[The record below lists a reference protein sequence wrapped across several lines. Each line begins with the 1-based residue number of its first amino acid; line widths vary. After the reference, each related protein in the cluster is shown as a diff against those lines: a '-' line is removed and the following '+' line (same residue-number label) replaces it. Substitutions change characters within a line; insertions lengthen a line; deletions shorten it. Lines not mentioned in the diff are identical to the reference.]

1 MQITPFYYWLF
12 GIILLIGIGVI
23 LSLVFGKKREK
34 PAYNF
39 RDEKR
44 VLAEE
49 ISKELQ
55 PIYKFLKTRFVEMN
69 PLKLKKIKEESYELE
84 SRSIVTLL
92 ENCGSKSEVFKM
104 MDEEFYRW
112 NWSSPLYDEFYD
124 ALEKIS
130 EEVWQELHKKD

>member
-12 GIILLIGIGVI
+12 GIILLIGTGVI
-23 LSLVFGKKREK
+23 LSIVFGNKSEK

-49 ISKELQ
+49 ISNELQ
-55 PIYKFLKTRFVEMN
+55 PIYKFLKTKFVEMN
-69 PLKLKKIKEESYELE
+69 PLKLKKMTGDSYDLE
-84 SRSIVTLL
+84 SRSIVSLL
-92 ENCGSKSEVFKM
+92 EKCTSKSEVFKM

-124 ALEKIS
+124 ALETIS
-130 EEVWQELHKKD
+130 EEVWQELDKKD

>member
-12 GIILLIGIGVI
+12 GIILLIGICAI
-23 LSLVFGKKREK
+23 LGLVFGKKRVK

-44 VLAEE
+44 VLAKE

-92 ENCGSKSEVFKM
+92 ENCSKKQEVFKM

>member
-12 GIILLIGIGVI
+12 GIILLIGIGVV
-23 LSLVFGKKREK
+23 LSLVFGKITEK

-44 VLAEE
+44 VMAEE

-92 ENCGSKSEVFKM
+92 DNCTSKSDVFKM

-130 EEVWQELHKKD
+130 EEVWNKLNRKD